1 MTSPTE
7 ETVSAPA
14 PAAPEPAAPEPAS
27 PTPAAPE
34 PAPAP
39 RPTEPSSTGRTTSIR
54 FRRAIALFLPVAA
67 AATLLV
73 GLVYVETQQLLRLGG
88 NDPQLQ
94 MAEDA
99 ATALDAGAGPD
110 DVVGQTTVDVAQSLA
125 PFTVVFASSGAV
137 LATDGQLDGQAPMP
151 PIGVLE
157 HARQDPPN
165 TVTWQPRAGVR
176 IATVTVPW
184 SGGTVLVGRS
194 LRVVEQREDVALE
207 LAVVAWLAI
216 MGATAV
222 TALIAGWLWPGAR
235 PTA

>member
-1 MTSPTE
+1 MTFPTE
-7 ETVSAPA
+7 DSAPA
-14 PAAPEPAAPEPAS
+14 PALATTGPAS
-27 PTPAAPE
+27 QPAG
-34 PAPAP
+34 PASQPAD
-39 RPTEPSSTGRTTSIR
+39 PSPAGRTTSLR
-54 FRRAIALFLPVAA
+54 VRRAIALFLPVAA

-73 GLVYVETQQLLRLGG
+73 GLVYVEVQQSLRLGA

-99 ATALDAGAGPD
+99 ATALDAGAGPQ
-110 DVVGQTTVDVAQSLA
+110 DVVGQAAVDVAHSLA

-176 IATVTVPW
+176 VATVTVPW

-194 LRVVEQREDVALE
+194 LRVVEQREDVALQ
-207 LAVVAWLAI
+207 LAALAWLAI

-235 PTA
+235 STA